1 MKNFVQPGNVL
12 TLTAPGGGVV
22 AGTVYKIGSLI
33 VAACI
38 SAAAGDPFTAQVTGV
53 ISYTKPG
60 SQAWA
65 EGAKIYWD
73 NSAHNF
79 TTTSSGGN
87 TLAGVAAEAVGSSS
101 GETTGKVRL
110 DGVAR

>member
-1 MKNFVQPGNVL
+1 MLNFVQKGEHV
-12 TLTAPGGGVV
+12 TLTAPGGGVTS
-22 AGTVYKIGSLI
+22 GTVYKIGSLLV
-33 VAACI
+33 VATVDAD
-38 SAAAGDPFTAQVTGV
+38 AGDQFVGLVTGV

-65 EGAKIYWD
+65 EGAKVYWD
-73 NSAHNF
+73 NGAGKF
-79 TTTSSGGN
+79 TTTSGGN
-87 TLAGVAAEAVGSSS
+87 TLAGVAAEAVGSGS